1 MSDDLSPVLALPLLQ
16 AAQAQKHVT
25 HNEALRLLD
34 ILVQPAVASRTT
46 SVPPAFPLAGDRHIV
61 PPGATGAWAG
71 QDRAI
76 AFYED
81 PAGWSFL
88 APLPGWQAHVR
99 DEHRLA
105 MFDGTAWIT
114 QADQAQRFPQLGVGT
129 DADATSRLAV
139 AAPASLFSHA
149 GAGHQMKI
157 NKAAPA
163 DTASLLFQTGWSGR
177 AELGTA
183 GTDALALKVSADGS
197 SWITAL
203 GFAPATGLATGAAIT
218 QSASDAT
225 AGRLMKVGDFGIGT
239 TVNPP
244 LLASLDTTDTPAG
257 FYRITT
263 TGTAGG
269 FPAGA
274 NGFATLL
281 VTRYAADSFQQ
292 EYAEV
297 LSPRR
302 WRRNYRGAST
312 PQWSSWRLMYDQGS
326 VLGSVS
332 QSGGQPTGALVETGS
347 NANGRYIRWADGT
360 QICTHALT
368 TSAAAGTVWTFPAAF
383 ADTAPRRVLA
393 LPVASVL
400 CAAMLDSTPGTT
412 DATLSVRGASDARL
426 AATVHVTANGRWF

>member
-46 SVPPAFPLAGDRHIV
+46 AVPPAFPLAGDRHIV

-76 AFYED
+76 AYYED

-88 APLPGWQAHVR
+88 APLPGWQAHVL

-114 QADQAQRFPQLGVGT
+114 QADQAQRFPRLGVGT

-157 NKAAPA
+157 NKAAAA
-163 DTASLLFQTGWSGR
+163 DTASLLFQTGWAGR

-183 GTDALALKVSADGS
+183 GSDVFSVKVSADGS
-197 SWITAL
+197 SWTTAL
-203 GFAPATGLATGAAIT
+203 SLAPATGLAGGSAIT
-218 QSASDAT
+218 QSATDAT
-225 AGRLMKVGDFGIGT
+225 PGRLMKVGDFGLGISG
-239 TVNPP
+239 NAP
-244 LLASLDTTDTPAG
+244 LLASLDATDTPAG
-257 FYRITT
+257 LHRVTP
-263 TGTAGG
+263 TGTGG
-269 FPAGA
+269 TFPAGA
-274 NGFATLL
+274 NGFASLL
-281 VTRYAADSFQQ
+281 VTRYAADSLQQ

-332 QSGGQPTGALVETGS
+332 QTGGLPTGALVETGS
-347 NANGRYIRWADGT
+347 NANGRYTRWADGT
-360 QICTHALT
+360 QICTHAPV

-383 ADTAPRRVLA
+383 ADTTARRVLA

-400 CAAMLDSTPGTT
+400 CGAVLDGTPGTT
-412 DATLSVRGASDARL
+412 DAILSVRGASDARL
-426 AATVHVTANGRWF
+426 AVTVHVTAIGRWF